1 MDQDDKTDENMI
13 DLIADD
19 MYNEG
24 LSPDVIEALMDLSKE
39 DDEAFEL
46 MLKWQRFKETRLSLE
61 EKIWEL
67 LRNRAKI

>member
-1 MDQDDKTDENMI
+1 MEINDNIDEDMI
-13 DLIADD
+13 AIIADH

-24 LSPDVIEALMDLSKE
+24 IQPMIIEGIMDLSKE

-46 MLKWQRFKETRLSLE
+46 MLKWYRFKENRLALE

-67 LRNRAKI
+67 LRNRDKI

>member
-1 MDQDDKTDENMI
+1 MI
-13 DLIADD
+13 DLIADE

-24 LSPDVIEALMDLSKE
+24 LSGDTIEALMDLSKE

-46 MLKWQRFKETRLSLE
+46 MLKWQRFKENRITLE

-67 LRNRAKI
+67 LRSRAKI